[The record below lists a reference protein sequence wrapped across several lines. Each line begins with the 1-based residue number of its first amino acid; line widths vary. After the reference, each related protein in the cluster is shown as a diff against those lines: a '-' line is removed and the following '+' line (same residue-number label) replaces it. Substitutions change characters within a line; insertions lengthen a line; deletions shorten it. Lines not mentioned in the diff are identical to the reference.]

1 MVGNHKERFLAQAQ
15 AFGFHRSGH
24 HLKGFTCAYFVC
36 QQGIS
41 SIQPMAAH
49 AVEGPD
55 SVEDNAAPQAEP
67 APVEGKTAEGEVEGE
82 EEKQEEIR
90 NEEHKDAVD
99 TIGGDDITVD
109 YDHSKDTVTDNEDGS
124 ATTDSTGTVNRDT
137 SEEKGKTGDSST
149 DNVQGSTDDGATTPD
164 DKDAQDKDDKKK
176 IGTANK
182 SETVSSKTELV
193 PGETTTN
200 PDGSTT
206 TTDATLDTTVTGTG
220 NASAKT
226 DETFTE
232 DVKDSLDDELGGESE
247 KLNWKTEPD
256 TEIGGYTVTGA
267 VEKDGNKTFT
277 LTKKD
282 EEPLTGPMTGEDIAK
297 LIEADYKDNGDGT
310 YTLTKEYVD
319 SKGQTHTTTITVDSS
334 TATKTTKTTLTIKMA
349 SQEHPDEKEEFKE
362 DYQYPSE
369 NITVKDDAGNDHTF
383 NLKDI
388 VEKAGADK
396 DGTFTYNDTDNNLT
410 YTIIRREDSEKYN
423 ALNNEELKDLLN
435 ENAGS
440 VKYTVKDGKLYYIT
454 GSGEECL
461 VKDEDNQLLRWSLSF
476 DITITDHHGKESDTK
491 VDGYE
496 NEKDA
501 QADAAQKAK
510 DEALKKA
517 LAAAISKETGNTFNA
532 DDINLAN
539 AKDGKFQWTDPSTN
553 KTYTFDYNVDDNT
566 VSSFVATEKDG
577 ASSAKKNTEEATAE
591 VTGSTVIWTK
601 TGLTHVDDSI
611 KTAFG
616 EGFDFKQAPTGATN
630 FDYYTEGTYK
640 GMLKSYIGADGKRY
654 TFTYEAGTAPA
665 APDGSTISNA
675 EFTKVNWTIEDK
687 TKPVEKEE
695 NVSQDPIPII
705 NKGYT
710 KTAGDDGKYT
720 IKVGEKEYTGLTDN
734 GDGTYSVLNKDGSTT
749 VISITPETSLSKD
762 DVKQELEGKGYT
774 DITFNEDGTVSY
786 TKDGVKY
793 RGTYDSTVETVSV
806 KVIERS
812 TSLSA
817 NASSKEEAKKEL
829 RKMIEAEI
837 AKLQPDESLLFDGQY
852 TFTTGTTTEYIE
864 SIVEKIVGKVNYEA
878 MDKADL
884 KKLLENQKKEADEAG
899 KSYDGKVYTWYRG
912 SDGKYYRADQVEDTK
927 TDWWGTHIQ
936 VNGKWIDVWD
946 TYESKNKIGHLD
958 LATDSNLTLK
968 DGTETDAVLMRDNM
982 KFLWNQDAEK
992 LLDGEGTEAKF
1003 MNQISYDNED
1013 NKTGKGHYEYPRAS
1027 WGNNNWI
1034 APNSDQYPTESAY
1047 YKLTGTVAYDS
1058 LKQSD
1063 GTTCKFRSEDEAQ
1076 WYLDRYM
1083 SNLSTEEKKGLN
1095 PQIVTMYTDQN
1106 YTEQGKIYKVYLR
1119 TSDLTTYGYMSK
1131 DSNTCVNSSYGT
1143 DRGRVRW
1150 AGGFDLR
1157 IDDLTQIDEKTIT
1170 AHGRNVYT
1178 CTGTLSKITSKLEE
1192 FSKELNLI
1200 PTHKTTTSYEYQVTG
1215 GDNGQFGSYDQTYT
1229 QNKTYETA
1237 VKGTDSSS
1245 YVTYKTWQDT
1255 TATWKDVLNKI
1266 TGFFKFNYTSTDDA
1280 KVTEATKKTD
1290 VHTESSVGYHYSYVE
1305 SSEPIIVPPVTP
1317 PVDPDTPDGPVE
1329 DETPDEVVTPET
1341 PELPAVQDAAPDE
1354 VVLPAEPELPAVQDA
1369 TALPQTGVNW
1379 MAALGMAFSGMLL
1392 TIAGAFA
1399 SLKSK
1404 PPAEPVA

>member
-1 MVGNHKERFLAQAQ
+1 MTNKKLKLAAMSV
-15 AFGFHRSGH
+15 A
-24 HLKGFTCAYFVC
+24 LTACVAA
-36 QQGIS
+36 
-41 SIQPMAAH
+41 QPMAAH

-67 APVEGKTAEGEVEGE
+67 VVENSTPAPVAEEG
-82 EEKQEEIR
+82 EKQEEVR
-90 NEEHKDAVD
+90 NEKAEDAVD

-137 SEEKGKTGDSST
+137 SEEKGETGDPST

-491 VDGYE
+491 VDGGKTE
-496 NEKDA
+496 DQAK
-501 QADAAQKAK
+501 ADAAQKAK
-510 DEALKKA
+510 DKALKKA
-517 LAAAISKETGNTFNA
+517 LAAAIKQETGVEVSIDN
-532 DDINLAN
+532 INLN
-539 AKDGKFQWTDPSTN
+539 DAKNGKFQWTNPSTN

-577 ASSAKKNTEEATAE
+577 ASSAKKNTEEATAK

-654 TFTYEAGTAPA
+654 TFNYEAGTAPA
-665 APDGSTISNA
+665 APDGSTIDNA
-675 EFTKVNWTIEDK
+675 NFTKVSWTIEDK

-749 VISITPETSLSKD
+749 VISITPEASLSKD

-936 VNGKWIDVWD
+936 VNGKWIDVRD
-946 TYESKNKIGHLD
+946 TYKSKNKIGHLD

-992 LLDGEGTEAKF
+992 LLDGKGTEAKF
-1003 MNQISYDNED
+1003 MDQISYDNED

-1215 GDNGQFGSYDQTYT
+1215 GDNSQFGSYDQTYT

-1305 SSEPIIVPPVTP
+1305 SSESIIVPPVTP

-1341 PELPAVQDAAPDE
+1341 PELPPVQDATPDDAAPE
-1354 VVLPAEPELPAVQDA
+1354 TPVLPSDAVLPAVQD
-1369 TALPQTGVNW
+1369 ALPQTGVNW

-1399 SLKSK
+1399 SLKYK
-1404 PPAEPVA
+1404 EKH

>member
-1 MVGNHKERFLAQAQ
+1 MTNKKLKLAAMSV
-15 AFGFHRSGH
+15 A
-24 HLKGFTCAYFVC
+24 LTACVAA
-36 QQGIS
+36 
-41 SIQPMAAH
+41 QPMAAH

-410 YTIIRREDSEKYN
+410 YTIIRKEDSEKYN

-491 VDGYE
+491 VDGGKTE
-496 NEKDA
+496 DQAK
-501 QADAAQKAK
+501 ADAAQKAK

-517 LAAAISKETGNTFNA
+517 LAAAISKEIDKTFNA
-532 DDINLAN
+532 DDIDLTN
-539 AKDGKFQWTDPSTN
+539 AKDGKFQWTDPITN
-553 KTYTFDYNVDDNT
+553 KTYTFAYNVDDNT

-616 EGFDFKQAPTGATN
+616 EGFDFKQAPTGASSVE
-630 FDYYTEGTYK
+630 YYTEGTYK
-640 GMLKSYIGADGKRY
+640 GMLQSYIGADGKRY
-654 TFTYEAGTAPA
+654 TFNYEAGTAPA
-665 APDGSTISNA
+665 APDGSTIDNA
-675 EFTKVNWTIEDK
+675 NFTKVSWTIEDK
-687 TKPVEKEE
+687 TKLVEKEE

-749 VISITPETSLSKD
+749 VISITPESSLSKD
-762 DVKQELEGKGYT
+762 DVQQELEGKGYT

-793 RGTYDSTVETVSV
+793 RGTYNSTVETVSV

-992 LLDGEGTEAKF
+992 LLDGKGTEAKF
-1003 MNQISYDNED
+1003 MHQISYDNED

-1058 LKQSD
+1058 LKLPD
-1063 GTTCKFRSEDEAQ
+1063 GTTYFRSEDEAQ
-1076 WYLDRYM
+1076 RHLDLYM
-1083 SNLSTEEKKGLN
+1083 SSLSKEEKKGLN

-1106 YTEQGKIYKVYLR
+1106 YTERGKIYKVYLR

-1266 TGFFKFNYTSTDDA
+1266 TGLFKFNYTSTDDA

-1290 VHTESSVGYHYSYVE
+1290 VHTESSVVYHYSYVE

-1317 PVDPDTPDGPVE
+1317 PETPVE
-1329 DETPDEVVTPET
+1329 DETPDEFVTPET
-1341 PELPAVQDAAPDE
+1341 PELPPVQDATPDDAAPE
-1354 VVLPAEPELPAVQDA
+1354 TPVLPSDVVLPAVQD
-1369 TALPQTGVNW
+1369 ALPQTGVNW

-1399 SLKSK
+1399 SLKYK
-1404 PPAEPVA
+1404 EKH

>member
-1 MVGNHKERFLAQAQ
+1 MTNKKLKLAAMSV
-15 AFGFHRSGH
+15 A
-24 HLKGFTCAYFVC
+24 LTACVAA
-36 QQGIS
+36 
-41 SIQPMAAH
+41 QPMAAH

-55 SVEDNAAPQAEP
+55 SVEDNAAPQAGP

-82 EEKQEEIR
+82 EEKQEEVR
-90 NEEHKDAVD
+90 NEKAEDAVD

-124 ATTDSTGTVNRDT
+124 TTTDSTGTVNRDT
-137 SEEKGKTGDSST
+137 SEEKGKTGDPST

-282 EEPLTGPMTGEDIAK
+282 EKPLTGPMTGEDIAK

-319 SKGQTHTTTITVDSS
+319 AKGQTHTTTITVDSS

-491 VDGYE
+491 VDGGKTE
-496 NEKDA
+496 DQAK
-501 QADAAQKAK
+501 ADAAQKAK
-510 DEALKKA
+510 DKALKKA
-517 LAAAISKETGNTFNA
+517 LAAAIKQETGVEVSIDN
-532 DDINLAN
+532 INLN
-539 AKDGKFQWTDPSTN
+539 DAKNGKFQWTDPSTN

-577 ASSAKKNTEEATAE
+577 ASSAKKNTEEATAK

-654 TFTYEAGTAPA
+654 TFNYEAGTAPA
-665 APDGSTISNA
+665 APDGSTIDNA
-675 EFTKVNWTIEDK
+675 NFTKVSWTIEDK

-749 VISITPETSLSKD
+749 VISITPEASLSKD

-927 TDWWGTHIQ
+927 IDWWGTHIQ
-936 VNGKWIDVWD
+936 VNGKWIDVRD

-1003 MNQISYDNED
+1003 MDQISYDNED

-1034 APNSDQYPTESAY
+1034 APGSDQYPTESAY

-1058 LKQSD
+1058 LKRPD
-1063 GTTCKFRSEDEAQ
+1063 GTTYFRFEDEAQ
-1076 WYLDRYM
+1076 RYLDLYM

-1106 YTEQGKIYKVYLR
+1106 YTERGKIYKVYLR

-1341 PELPAVQDAAPDE
+1341 PELPPVQDATPDDAAPE
-1354 VVLPAEPELPAVQDA
+1354 TPVLPSDAVLPAVQD
-1369 TALPQTGVNW
+1369 ALPQTGVNW

-1399 SLKSK
+1399 SLKYK
-1404 PPAEPVA
+1404 EKH

>member
-1 MVGNHKERFLAQAQ
+1 MTNKKLKLAAMSV
-15 AFGFHRSGH
+15 A
-24 HLKGFTCAYFVC
+24 LTACVAA
-36 QQGIS
+36 
-41 SIQPMAAH
+41 QPMAAH

-67 APVEGKTAEGEVEGE
+67 APVEGKTAEGEAEGE

-410 YTIIRREDSEKYN
+410 YTIIRKEDSEKYN

-491 VDGYE
+491 VDGGKTE
-496 NEKDA
+496 DQAK
-501 QADAAQKAK
+501 ADAAQKAK

-517 LAAAISKETGNTFNA
+517 LAAAIKQETGVEVSIDN
-532 DDINLAN
+532 INLKD
-539 AKDGKFQWTDPSTN
+539 AKNGKFQWTDPSTT

-566 VSSFVATEKDG
+566 VSSSTDTSKDG

-630 FDYYTEGTYK
+630 PEYYTEGAYK
-640 GMLKSYIGADGKRY
+640 GMLKSYIGADGRRY
-654 TFTYEAGTAPA
+654 TFNYEAGTAPA

-695 NVSQDPIPII
+695 KINQDPIPII

-812 TSLSA
+812 TSISA

-884 KKLLENQKKEADEAG
+884 KKLLENQKKEADDAG

-927 TDWWGTHIQ
+927 TDWWGKHIQ

-1034 APNSDQYPTESAY
+1034 APGSDQYPTESAY

-1058 LKQSD
+1058 LKRPD
-1063 GTTCKFRSEDEAQ
+1063 GTTYFRSEDEAQ
-1076 WYLDRYM
+1076 RYLDLYM

-1106 YTEQGKIYKVYLR
+1106 YTERGKIYKVYLR

-1178 CTGTLSKITSKLEE
+1178 CTGTISKITSELEKR
-1192 FSKELNLI
+1192 SKDLKLI
-1200 PTHKTTTSYEYQVTG
+1200 PTYKTTTSYEYETTG

-1237 VKGTDSSS
+1237 VKRTGSSS

-1280 KVTEATKKTD
+1280 EVTEATKKTD
-1290 VHTESSVGYHYSYVE
+1290 VHTESSVVYHYSYVE

-1341 PELPAVQDAAPDE
+1341 PELPPVQDATPDDAAPE
-1354 VVLPAEPELPAVQDA
+1354 TPVLPSDAVLPAVQD
-1369 TALPQTGVNW
+1369 ALPQTGVNW
-1379 MAALGMAFSGMLL
+1379 FTALGMAFSGMLL
-1392 TIAGAFA
+1392 MVVGAFA
-1399 SLKSK
+1399 SLKYK
-1404 PPAEPVA
+1404 EKH

>member
-1 MVGNHKERFLAQAQ
+1 M
-15 AFGFHRSGH
+15 
-24 HLKGFTCAYFVC
+24 
-36 QQGIS
+36 
-41 SIQPMAAH
+41 
-49 AVEGPD
+49 
-55 SVEDNAAPQAEP
+55 
-67 APVEGKTAEGEVEGE
+67 
-82 EEKQEEIR
+82 
-90 NEEHKDAVD
+90 
-99 TIGGDDITVD
+99 D

-137 SEEKGKTGDSST
+137 SEEKGETGDPST

-226 DETFTE
+226 DEPFTE
-232 DVKDSLDDELGGESE
+232 DVKNSLNDELGGESE

-461 VKDEDNQLLRWSLSF
+461 VKDEDNELLRWSLSF
-476 DITITDHHGKESDTK
+476 DITITDHHGKESDIK
-491 VDGYE
+491 VDGGKTE
-496 NEKDA
+496 DQAK
-501 QADAAQKAK
+501 ADAAQKAK

-532 DDINLAN
+532 ADINLAN

-577 ASSAKKNTEEATAE
+577 ASSAKKNTEEATAK

-630 FDYYTEGTYK
+630 PEYYTEGTYK

-654 TFTYEAGTAPA
+654 TFNYEAGTAPT
-665 APDGSTISNA
+665 APDGSTIDNA
-675 EFTKVNWTIEDK
+675 NFTKVNWTIEDK

-912 SDGKYYRADQVEDTK
+912 SDRKYYRADQVEDTK
-927 TDWWGTHIQ
+927 TDWWGTQIQ
-936 VNGKWIDVWD
+936 VNGKWIDVWG

-982 KFLWNQDAEK
+982 KFLWNQDAGE

-1399 SLKSK
+1399 SLKYK
-1404 PPAEPVA
+1404 EKH

>member
-1 MVGNHKERFLAQAQ
+1 MTNKKLKLAAMSV
-15 AFGFHRSGH
+15 A
-24 HLKGFTCAYFVC
+24 LTACVAA
-36 QQGIS
+36 
-41 SIQPMAAH
+41 QPMAAH

-82 EEKQEEIR
+82 EEKQEEVR
-90 NEEHKDAVD
+90 NEKAEDAVD

-1399 SLKSK
+1399 SLKYK
-1404 PPAEPVA
+1404 EKH

>member
-1 MVGNHKERFLAQAQ
+1 MTNKKLKLAAMSV
-15 AFGFHRSGH
+15 A
-24 HLKGFTCAYFVC
+24 LTACVAA
-36 QQGIS
+36 
-41 SIQPMAAH
+41 QPMAAH

-67 APVEGKTAEGEVEGE
+67 VAESSTPAPVAEEG
-82 EEKQEEIR
+82 EKQEEVR
-90 NEEHKDAVD
+90 NEKAEDAVD

-124 ATTDSTGTVNRDT
+124 VTTDSTGPVNRDT
-137 SEEKGKTGDSST
+137 SEEKGKTGDPST

-164 DKDAQDKDDKKK
+164 DKDAQDKDDKKE

-226 DETFTE
+226 DEPFTE

-247 KLNWKTEPD
+247 KLNWKTKPD

-491 VDGYE
+491 VDGGKTE
-496 NEKDA
+496 DQAK
-501 QADAAQKAK
+501 ADAAQKAK
-510 DEALKKA
+510 DKALKKA
-517 LAAAISKETGNTFNA
+517 LAAAIKQETGVEVSIDN
-532 DDINLAN
+532 INLN
-539 AKDGKFQWTDPSTN
+539 DAKNGKFQWTDPSTN

-577 ASSAKKNTEEATAE
+577 ASSAKKNTEEATAK

-654 TFTYEAGTAPA
+654 TFNYEAGTAPA
-665 APDGSTISNA
+665 APDGSTIDNA
-675 EFTKVNWTIEDK
+675 NFTKVSWTIEDK

-734 GDGTYSVLNKDGSTT
+734 GDGTYSVLNKDSSTT
-749 VISITPETSLSKD
+749 VISITPEASLSKD

-927 TDWWGTHIQ
+927 IDWWGTHIQ
-936 VNGKWIDVWD
+936 VNGKWIDVRD

-1003 MNQISYDNED
+1003 MDQISYDNED

-1034 APNSDQYPTESAY
+1034 APGSDQYPTESAY

-1058 LKQSD
+1058 LKRPD
-1063 GTTCKFRSEDEAQ
+1063 GTTYFRFEDEAQ
-1076 WYLDRYM
+1076 RYLDLYM

-1106 YTEQGKIYKVYLR
+1106 YTERGKIYKVYLR

-1341 PELPAVQDAAPDE
+1341 PELPPVQDATPDDAAPE
-1354 VVLPAEPELPAVQDA
+1354 TPVLPSDAVLPAVQD
-1369 TALPQTGVNW
+1369 ALPQTGVNW

-1392 TIAGAFA
+1392 MVVGAFT
-1399 SLKSK
+1399 SLKYK
-1404 PPAEPVA
+1404 EKH

>member
-1 MVGNHKERFLAQAQ
+1 MTNKNLKLAAMSV
-15 AFGFHRSGH
+15 A
-24 HLKGFTCAYFVC
+24 LTACVAA
-36 QQGIS
+36 
-41 SIQPMAAH
+41 QPMAAH

-82 EEKQEEIR
+82 EEKQEEVR
-90 NEEHKDAVD
+90 NEKAEDAVD

-461 VKDEDNQLLRWSLSF
+461 VKDEDNELLRWSLSF

-491 VDGYE
+491 VDGGKTE
-496 NEKDA
+496 DQAK
-501 QADAAQKAK
+501 ADAAQKAK

-630 FDYYTEGTYK
+630 PEYYTEGTYK

-654 TFTYEAGTAPA
+654 TFNYEAGTAPT
-665 APDGSTISNA
+665 APDGSTIDNA
-675 EFTKVNWTIEDK
+675 NFTKVNWTIEDK

-1341 PELPAVQDAAPDE
+1341 PELPPVQDATPDDAAPE
-1354 VVLPAEPELPAVQDA
+1354 TPVLPSDAVLPAVQD
-1369 TALPQTGVNW
+1369 ALPQTGVNW

-1392 TIAGAFA
+1392 MVVGAFT
-1399 SLKSK
+1399 SLKYK
-1404 PPAEPVA
+1404 EKH

>member
-1 MVGNHKERFLAQAQ
+1 MTNKKLKLAAMSV
-15 AFGFHRSGH
+15 A
-24 HLKGFTCAYFVC
+24 LTACVAA
-36 QQGIS
+36 
-41 SIQPMAAH
+41 QPMAAH

-67 APVEGKTAEGEVEGE
+67 VAESPTPAPVAEEG
-82 EEKQEEIR
+82 EKQEEVR
-90 NEEHKDAVD
+90 NEKAEDAVD

-137 SEEKGKTGDSST
+137 SEEKGETGDPST

-226 DETFTE
+226 DEPFTE
-232 DVKDSLDDELGGESE
+232 DVKNSLNDELGGESE

-461 VKDEDNQLLRWSLSF
+461 VKDEDNELLRWSLSF
-476 DITITDHHGKESDTK
+476 DITITDHHGKESDIK
-491 VDGYE
+491 VDGGKTE
-496 NEKDA
+496 DQAK
-501 QADAAQKAK
+501 ADAAQKAK

-532 DDINLAN
+532 ADINLAN

-577 ASSAKKNTEEATAE
+577 ASSAKKNTEEATAK

-630 FDYYTEGTYK
+630 PEYYTEGTYK

-654 TFTYEAGTAPA
+654 TFNYEAGTAPT
-665 APDGSTISNA
+665 APDGSTIDNA
-675 EFTKVNWTIEDK
+675 NFTKVNWTIEDK

-793 RGTYDSTVETVSV
+793 RGTYNSTVETVSV

-912 SDGKYYRADQVEDTK
+912 SDRKYYRADQVEDTK
-927 TDWWGTHIQ
+927 TDWRDTQIQ
-936 VNGKWIDVWD
+936 VNGKWIDVWG
-946 TYESKNKIGHLD
+946 TYKSKNKIGHLD

-1003 MNQISYDNED
+1003 MDQISYDNED
-1013 NKTGKGHYEYPRAS
+1013 NKTGKGHYEYPRTS

-1083 SNLSTEEKKGLN
+1083 SNLSTEEKKGLT

-1192 FSKELNLI
+1192 FSKELNLL

-1341 PELPAVQDAAPDE
+1341 PELPPVQDATPDDAAPE
-1354 VVLPAEPELPAVQDA
+1354 TPVLPSDAVLPAVQD
-1369 TALPQTGVNW
+1369 ALPQTGVNW

-1399 SLKSK
+1399 SLKYK
-1404 PPAEPVA
+1404 EKH

>member
-1 MVGNHKERFLAQAQ
+1 MTNKKLKLAAMSV
-15 AFGFHRSGH
+15 A
-24 HLKGFTCAYFVC
+24 LTACVAA
-36 QQGIS
+36 
-41 SIQPMAAH
+41 QPMAAH

-55 SVEDNAAPQAEP
+55 PAEDNAAPQAEP

-137 SEEKGKTGDSST
+137 SEEKGETGDPST

-164 DKDAQDKDDKKK
+164 DKDAQDKDDKKE

-912 SDGKYYRADQVEDTK
+912 SDRKYYRADQVEDTK
-927 TDWWGTHIQ
+927 TDWWGTQIQ
-936 VNGKWIDVWD
+936 VNGKWIDVWG

-982 KFLWNQDAEK
+982 KFLWNQDAGE

-1237 VKGTDSSS
+1237 VKGTESSS

-1399 SLKSK
+1399 SLKYK
-1404 PPAEPVA
+1404 EKH

>member
-1 MVGNHKERFLAQAQ
+1 MTNKKLKLAAMSV
-15 AFGFHRSGH
+15 A
-24 HLKGFTCAYFVC
+24 LTACVAA
-36 QQGIS
+36 
-41 SIQPMAAH
+41 QPMAAH

-137 SEEKGKTGDSST
+137 SEEKGETGDPST

-164 DKDAQDKDDKKK
+164 DKDAQNKDDKKE

-665 APDGSTISNA
+665 APDGNTISNA

-912 SDGKYYRADQVEDTK
+912 SDRKYYRADQVEDTK
-927 TDWWGTHIQ
+927 TDWWGTQIQ
-936 VNGKWIDVWD
+936 VNGKWIDVWG

-982 KFLWNQDAEK
+982 KFLWNQDAGE

-1399 SLKSK
+1399 SLKYK
-1404 PPAEPVA
+1404 EKH

>member
-1 MVGNHKERFLAQAQ
+1 MTNKKLKLAAMSV
-15 AFGFHRSGH
+15 A
-24 HLKGFTCAYFVC
+24 LTACVAA
-36 QQGIS
+36 
-41 SIQPMAAH
+41 QPMAAH

-137 SEEKGKTGDSST
+137 SEEKGETGDPST

-164 DKDAQDKDDKKK
+164 DKDAQDKDDKKE

-982 KFLWNQDAEK
+982 KFLWNQDAGE

-1329 DETPDEVVTPET
+1329 DETPDEVVSPET
-1341 PELPAVQDAAPDE
+1341 PELPPVQDATPDE

-1399 SLKSK
+1399 SLKYK
-1404 PPAEPVA
+1404 EKH

>member
-1 MVGNHKERFLAQAQ
+1 MTNKKLKLAAMSV
-15 AFGFHRSGH
+15 A
-24 HLKGFTCAYFVC
+24 LTACVAA
-36 QQGIS
+36 
-41 SIQPMAAH
+41 QPMAAH

-124 ATTDSTGTVNRDT
+124 VTTDSTGPVNRDT
-137 SEEKGKTGDSST
+137 SEEKGKTGDPST

-164 DKDAQDKDDKKK
+164 DKDAQDKDDKKE

-654 TFTYEAGTAPA
+654 TFTYEAGTVPA

-1076 WYLDRYM
+1076 WYLDCYM

-1341 PELPAVQDAAPDE
+1341 PELPPVQDATPDE

-1399 SLKSK
+1399 SLKYK
-1404 PPAEPVA
+1404 EKH

>member
-1 MVGNHKERFLAQAQ
+1 MTNKKLKLAAMSV
-15 AFGFHRSGH
+15 A
-24 HLKGFTCAYFVC
+24 LTACVAA
-36 QQGIS
+36 
-41 SIQPMAAH
+41 QPMAAH

-137 SEEKGKTGDSST
+137 SEEKGETGDPST

-164 DKDAQDKDDKKK
+164 DKDAQDKDDKKE

-577 ASSAKKNTEEATAE
+577 ASSAKKNTEEATAK

-1341 PELPAVQDAAPDE
+1341 PELPPVQDATPDDAAPE
-1354 VVLPAEPELPAVQDA
+1354 TPVLPSDAVLPAVQD
-1369 TALPQTGVNW
+1369 ALPQTGVNW

-1392 TIAGAFA
+1392 MVVGAFT
-1399 SLKSK
+1399 SLKYK
-1404 PPAEPVA
+1404 EKH

>member
-1 MVGNHKERFLAQAQ
+1 MTNKKLKLAAMSV
-15 AFGFHRSGH
+15 A
-24 HLKGFTCAYFVC
+24 LTACVAA
-36 QQGIS
+36 
-41 SIQPMAAH
+41 QPMAAH

-410 YTIIRREDSEKYN
+410 YTIIRKEDSEKYN

-491 VDGYE
+491 VDGGKTE
-496 NEKDA
+496 DQAK
-501 QADAAQKAK
+501 ADAAQKAK
-510 DEALKKA
+510 DKALKKA
-517 LAAAISKETGNTFNA
+517 LAAAIKQETGVEVSIDN
-532 DDINLAN
+532 INLN
-539 AKDGKFQWTDPSTN
+539 DAKNGKFQWTNPSTN

-577 ASSAKKNTEEATAE
+577 ASSAKKNTEEATAK

-654 TFTYEAGTAPA
+654 TFNYEAGTAPA
-665 APDGSTISNA
+665 APDGSTIDNA
-675 EFTKVNWTIEDK
+675 NFTKVSWTIEDK

-749 VISITPETSLSKD
+749 VISITPEASLSKD

-936 VNGKWIDVWD
+936 VNGKWIDVRD

-992 LLDGEGTEAKF
+992 LLDGKGTEAKF
-1003 MNQISYDNED
+1003 MDQISYDNED

-1341 PELPAVQDAAPDE
+1341 PELPLVQDATPDE

-1392 TIAGAFA
+1392 MVVGAFT
-1399 SLKSK
+1399 SLKYK
-1404 PPAEPVA
+1404 EKH

>member
-1 MVGNHKERFLAQAQ
+1 MTNKKLKLAAMSV
-15 AFGFHRSGH
+15 A
-24 HLKGFTCAYFVC
+24 LTACVAA
-36 QQGIS
+36 
-41 SIQPMAAH
+41 QPMAAH

-82 EEKQEEIR
+82 EEKQEEVR
-90 NEEHKDAVD
+90 NEKAEDAVD

-553 KTYTFDYNVDDNT
+553 KTYTFDYN
-566 VSSFVATEKDG
+566 
-577 ASSAKKNTEEATAE
+577 
-591 VTGSTVIWTK
+591 
-601 TGLTHVDDSI
+601 
-611 KTAFG
+611 
-616 EGFDFKQAPTGATN
+616 
-630 FDYYTEGTYK
+630 
-640 GMLKSYIGADGKRY
+640 
-654 TFTYEAGTAPA
+654 
-665 APDGSTISNA
+665 TI
-675 EFTKVNWTIEDK
+675 
-687 TKPVEKEE
+687 
-695 NVSQDPIPII
+695 
-705 NKGYT
+705 
-710 KTAGDDGKYT
+710 
-720 IKVGEKEYTGLTDN
+720 
-734 GDGTYSVLNKDGSTT
+734 
-749 VISITPETSLSKD
+749 
-762 DVKQELEGKGYT
+762 
-774 DITFNEDGTVSY
+774 
-786 TKDGVKY
+786 
-793 RGTYDSTVETVSV
+793 
-806 KVIERS
+806 
-812 TSLSA
+812 
-817 NASSKEEAKKEL
+817 
-829 RKMIEAEI
+829 M
-837 AKLQPDESLLFDGQY
+837 
-852 TFTTGTTTEYIE
+852 
-864 SIVEKIVGKVNYEA
+864 
-878 MDKADL
+878 
-884 KKLLENQKKEADEAG
+884 
-899 KSYDGKVYTWYRG
+899 
-912 SDGKYYRADQVEDTK
+912 
-927 TDWWGTHIQ
+927 
-936 VNGKWIDVWD
+936 
-946 TYESKNKIGHLD
+946 
-958 LATDSNLTLK
+958 
-968 DGTETDAVLMRDNM
+968 
-982 KFLWNQDAEK
+982 
-992 LLDGEGTEAKF
+992 
-1003 MNQISYDNED
+1003 
-1013 NKTGKGHYEYPRAS
+1013 
-1027 WGNNNWI
+1027 
-1034 APNSDQYPTESAY
+1034 
-1047 YKLTGTVAYDS
+1047 
-1058 LKQSD
+1058 
-1063 GTTCKFRSEDEAQ
+1063 
-1076 WYLDRYM
+1076 
-1083 SNLSTEEKKGLN
+1083 
-1095 PQIVTMYTDQN
+1095 
-1106 YTEQGKIYKVYLR
+1106 
-1119 TSDLTTYGYMSK
+1119 
-1131 DSNTCVNSSYGT
+1131 
-1143 DRGRVRW
+1143 
-1150 AGGFDLR
+1150 
-1157 IDDLTQIDEKTIT
+1157 
-1170 AHGRNVYT
+1170 
-1178 CTGTLSKITSKLEE
+1178 
-1192 FSKELNLI
+1192 
-1200 PTHKTTTSYEYQVTG
+1200 
-1215 GDNGQFGSYDQTYT
+1215 
-1229 QNKTYETA
+1229 
-1237 VKGTDSSS
+1237 
-1245 YVTYKTWQDT
+1245 
-1255 TATWKDVLNKI
+1255 
-1266 TGFFKFNYTSTDDA
+1266 
-1280 KVTEATKKTD
+1280 
-1290 VHTESSVGYHYSYVE
+1290 
-1305 SSEPIIVPPVTP
+1305 
-1317 PVDPDTPDGPVE
+1317 
-1329 DETPDEVVTPET
+1329 
-1341 PELPAVQDAAPDE
+1341 
-1354 VVLPAEPELPAVQDA
+1354 
-1369 TALPQTGVNW
+1369 
-1379 MAALGMAFSGMLL
+1379 
-1392 TIAGAFA
+1392 
-1399 SLKSK
+1399 
-1404 PPAEPVA
+1404 

>member
-1 MVGNHKERFLAQAQ
+1 MTNKKLKLAAMSV
-15 AFGFHRSGH
+15 A
-24 HLKGFTCAYFVC
+24 LTACVAA
-36 QQGIS
+36 
-41 SIQPMAAH
+41 QPMAAH

-1341 PELPAVQDAAPDE
+1341 PELPPVQDATPDDAAPE
-1354 VVLPAEPELPAVQDA
+1354 TPVLPAVQD
-1369 TALPQTGVNW
+1369 ALPQTGVNW
-1379 MAALGMAFSGMLL
+1379 FTALGMAFSGMLL

-1399 SLKSK
+1399 SLKYK
-1404 PPAEPVA
+1404 EKH

>member
-1 MVGNHKERFLAQAQ
+1 MTNKKLKLAAMSV
-15 AFGFHRSGH
+15 A
-24 HLKGFTCAYFVC
+24 LTACVAA
-36 QQGIS
+36 
-41 SIQPMAAH
+41 QPMAAH

-1003 MNQISYDNED
+1003 MDQISYDNED

-1341 PELPAVQDAAPDE
+1341 PELPPVQDAAPDDDAPE
-1354 VVLPAEPELPAVQDA
+1354 TPVLPSDAVLPAVQD
-1369 TALPQTGVNW
+1369 ALPQTGVNW

-1392 TIAGAFA
+1392 MVVGAFA
-1399 SLKSK
+1399 SLKYK
-1404 PPAEPVA
+1404 EKH

>member
-1 MVGNHKERFLAQAQ
+1 MTNKKLKLAAMSV
-15 AFGFHRSGH
+15 A
-24 HLKGFTCAYFVC
+24 LTACVAA
-36 QQGIS
+36 
-41 SIQPMAAH
+41 QPMAAH

-137 SEEKGKTGDSST
+137 SEEKGETGDPST

-164 DKDAQDKDDKKK
+164 DKDAQNKDDKKE

-912 SDGKYYRADQVEDTK
+912 SDRKYYRADQVEDTK
-927 TDWWGTHIQ
+927 TDWWGTQIQ
-936 VNGKWIDVWD
+936 VNGKWIDVWG

-982 KFLWNQDAEK
+982 KFLWNQDAGE

-1329 DETPDEVVTPET
+1329 DETPDEIVTPET

-1369 TALPQTGVNW
+1369 TALPQTGLNW

-1399 SLKSK
+1399 SLKYK
-1404 PPAEPVA
+1404 EKH

>member
-1 MVGNHKERFLAQAQ
+1 MTNKKLKLAAMSV
-15 AFGFHRSGH
+15 A
-24 HLKGFTCAYFVC
+24 LTACVAA
-36 QQGIS
+36 
-41 SIQPMAAH
+41 QPMAAH

-82 EEKQEEIR
+82 EKKQEEVR
-90 NEEHKDAVD
+90 NEKAEDAVD

-137 SEEKGKTGDSST
+137 SEEKGETGDPST

-410 YTIIRREDSEKYN
+410 YTIIRKEDSEKYN

-491 VDGYE
+491 VDGGKTE
-496 NEKDA
+496 DQAK
-501 QADAAQKAK
+501 ADAAQKAK

-517 LAAAISKETGNTFNA
+517 LAAAIKQETGVEVSIDN
-532 DDINLAN
+532 INLN
-539 AKDGKFQWTDPSTN
+539 DAKNGKFQWTNPSTN

-577 ASSAKKNTEEATAE
+577 ASSAKKNTEEATAK

-665 APDGSTISNA
+665 APDGSTIDNA
-675 EFTKVNWTIEDK
+675 NFTKVSWTIEDK

-912 SDGKYYRADQVEDTK
+912 SDRKYYRADQVEDTK
-927 TDWWGTHIQ
+927 TDWWGTQIQ
-936 VNGKWIDVWD
+936 VNGKWIDVWG

-982 KFLWNQDAEK
+982 KFLWNQDAGE

-1237 VKGTDSSS
+1237 VKRTGSSS

-1280 KVTEATKKTD
+1280 EVTEATKKTD
-1290 VHTESSVGYHYSYVE
+1290 VHTESSVVYHYSYVE

-1341 PELPAVQDAAPDE
+1341 PELPPVQDATPDDAAPE
-1354 VVLPAEPELPAVQDA
+1354 TPVLPSDAVLPAVQD
-1369 TALPQTGVNW
+1369 ALPQTGVNW

-1392 TIAGAFA
+1392 MVVGAFT
-1399 SLKSK
+1399 SLKYK
-1404 PPAEPVA
+1404 EKH

>member
-1 MVGNHKERFLAQAQ
+1 MTNKKLKLAAMSV
-15 AFGFHRSGH
+15 A
-24 HLKGFTCAYFVC
+24 LTACVAA
-36 QQGIS
+36 
-41 SIQPMAAH
+41 QPMAAH

-137 SEEKGKTGDSST
+137 SEEKGETGDPST

-164 DKDAQDKDDKKK
+164 DKDAQDKDDKKE

-912 SDGKYYRADQVEDTK
+912 SDRKYYRADQVEDTK
-927 TDWWGTHIQ
+927 TDWWGTQIQ
-936 VNGKWIDVWD
+936 VNGKWIDVWG

-982 KFLWNQDAEK
+982 KFLWNQDAGE

-1341 PELPAVQDAAPDE
+1341 PELPPVQDATPDDAAPE
-1354 VVLPAEPELPAVQDA
+1354 TPVLPSDAVLPAVQDA

-1399 SLKSK
+1399 SLKYK
-1404 PPAEPVA
+1404 EKH

>member
-1 MVGNHKERFLAQAQ
+1 MTNKKLKLAAMSV
-15 AFGFHRSGH
+15 A
-24 HLKGFTCAYFVC
+24 LTACVAA
-36 QQGIS
+36 
-41 SIQPMAAH
+41 QPMAAH

-124 ATTDSTGTVNRDT
+124 VTTDSTGPVNRDT
-137 SEEKGKTGDSST
+137 SEEKGKTGDPST

-164 DKDAQDKDDKKK
+164 DKDAQDKDDKKE

-675 EFTKVNWTIEDK
+675 EFTKVSWTIEDK

-1076 WYLDRYM
+1076 WYLDCYM

-1341 PELPAVQDAAPDE
+1341 PELPPVQDATPDDAAPE
-1354 VVLPAEPELPAVQDA
+1354 TPVLPSDAVLPAVQD
-1369 TALPQTGVNW
+1369 ALPQTGVNW

-1392 TIAGAFA
+1392 MVVGAFT
-1399 SLKSK
+1399 SLKYK
-1404 PPAEPVA
+1404 EKH

>member
-1 MVGNHKERFLAQAQ
+1 M
-15 AFGFHRSGH
+15 
-24 HLKGFTCAYFVC
+24 
-36 QQGIS
+36 
-41 SIQPMAAH
+41 
-49 AVEGPD
+49 
-55 SVEDNAAPQAEP
+55 
-67 APVEGKTAEGEVEGE
+67 
-82 EEKQEEIR
+82 
-90 NEEHKDAVD
+90 
-99 TIGGDDITVD
+99 
-109 YDHSKDTVTDNEDGS
+109 
-124 ATTDSTGTVNRDT
+124 NRDT
-137 SEEKGKTGDSST
+137 SEEKGETGDPST

-164 DKDAQDKDDKKK
+164 DKDAQDKDDKKE

-912 SDGKYYRADQVEDTK
+912 SDRKYYRADQVEDTK
-927 TDWWGTHIQ
+927 TDWWGTQIQ
-936 VNGKWIDVWD
+936 VNGKWIDVWG

-982 KFLWNQDAEK
+982 KFLWNQDAGE

-1399 SLKSK
+1399 SLKYK
-1404 PPAEPVA
+1404 EKH

>member
-1 MVGNHKERFLAQAQ
+1 MTNKKLKLAAMSV
-15 AFGFHRSGH
+15 A
-24 HLKGFTCAYFVC
+24 LTACVAA
-36 QQGIS
+36 
-41 SIQPMAAH
+41 QPMAAH

-137 SEEKGKTGDSST
+137 SEEKGETGDPST

-164 DKDAQDKDDKKK
+164 DKDAQDKDDKKE

-912 SDGKYYRADQVEDTK
+912 SDRKYYRADQVEDTK
-927 TDWWGTHIQ
+927 TDWWGTQIQ
-936 VNGKWIDVWD
+936 VNGKWIDVWG

-982 KFLWNQDAEK
+982 KFLWNQDAGE

-1058 LKQSD
+1058 LKLPD
-1063 GTTCKFRSEDEAQ
+1063 GTTYFGSEYEAQ

-1083 SNLSTEEKKGLN
+1083 SSLSTEEKKGLN

-1399 SLKSK
+1399 SLKYK
-1404 PPAEPVA
+1404 EKH

>member
-1 MVGNHKERFLAQAQ
+1 MTNKKLKLAAMSV
-15 AFGFHRSGH
+15 A
-24 HLKGFTCAYFVC
+24 LTACVAA
-36 QQGIS
+36 
-41 SIQPMAAH
+41 QPMAAH

-137 SEEKGKTGDSST
+137 SEEKGETGDPST

-164 DKDAQDKDDKKK
+164 DKDAQDKDDKKE

-461 VKDEDNQLLRWSLSF
+461 VKDEDNELLRWSLSF

-532 DDINLAN
+532 ADINLAN

-577 ASSAKKNTEEATAE
+577 ASSAKKNTEEATAK

-630 FDYYTEGTYK
+630 PEYYTEGTYK

-654 TFTYEAGTAPA
+654 TFNYEAGTAPT
-665 APDGSTISNA
+665 APDGSTIDNA
-675 EFTKVNWTIEDK
+675 NFTKVNWTIEDK

-1237 VKGTDSSS
+1237 VKRTGSSS

-1280 KVTEATKKTD
+1280 EVTEATKKTD

-1329 DETPDEVVTPET
+1329 DETPDEVVNPET
-1341 PELPAVQDAAPDE
+1341 PELPPVQDATPDDAAPE
-1354 VVLPAEPELPAVQDA
+1354 TPVLPSDAVLPAVQD
-1369 TALPQTGVNW
+1369 ALPQTGVNW

-1399 SLKSK
+1399 SLKYK
-1404 PPAEPVA
+1404 EKH

>member
-1 MVGNHKERFLAQAQ
+1 MTNKKLKLAAMSV
-15 AFGFHRSGH
+15 A
-24 HLKGFTCAYFVC
+24 LTACVAA
-36 QQGIS
+36 
-41 SIQPMAAH
+41 QPMAAH

-137 SEEKGKTGDSST
+137 SEEKGETGDPST

-164 DKDAQDKDDKKK
+164 DKDAQDKDDKKE

-927 TDWWGTHIQ
+927 TDWWGTQIQ
-936 VNGKWIDVWD
+936 VNGKWIDVWG

-982 KFLWNQDAEK
+982 KFLWNQDAEE
-992 LLDGEGTEAKF
+992 LLDDKGTEAKF
-1003 MNQISYDNED
+1003 MHQISHDNEN

-1027 WGNNNWI
+1027 WGNGSWI

-1058 LKQSD
+1058 LKLPD
-1063 GTTCKFRSEDEAQ
+1063 GTTYFRSEYEAQ

-1083 SNLSTEEKKGLN
+1083 SNLSEEKKKGLN
-1095 PQIVTMYTDQN
+1095 PQIITMYTDQN
-1106 YTEQGKIYKVYLR
+1106 YTERGKIYKVYLR

-1143 DRGRVRW
+1143 DGDLVRW

-1178 CTGTLSKITSKLEE
+1178 CTGTISKITSELEKC
-1192 FSKELNLI
+1192 SKDLKLI
-1200 PTHKTTTSYEYQVTG
+1200 PTYKTTTSYEYETTG

-1237 VKGTDSSS
+1237 VKRTGSSS

-1280 KVTEATKKTD
+1280 EVTEATKKTD
-1290 VHTESSVGYHYSYVE
+1290 VHTESSVVYHYSYVE

-1341 PELPAVQDAAPDE
+1341 PELPPVQDATPDDAAPE
-1354 VVLPAEPELPAVQDA
+1354 TPVLPSDAVLPAVQD
-1369 TALPQTGVNW
+1369 ALPQTGVNW

-1399 SLKSK
+1399 SLKYK
-1404 PPAEPVA
+1404 EKH

>member
-1 MVGNHKERFLAQAQ
+1 MTNKKLKLAAMSV
-15 AFGFHRSGH
+15 A
-24 HLKGFTCAYFVC
+24 LTACVAA
-36 QQGIS
+36 
-41 SIQPMAAH
+41 QPMAAH

-55 SVEDNAAPQAEP
+55 PAEDNAAPQAEP

-297 LIEADYKDNGDGT
+297 LIEANYKDNGDGT

-1341 PELPAVQDAAPDE
+1341 PELPPVQDATPDDAAPE
-1354 VVLPAEPELPAVQDA
+1354 TPVLPSGAVLPAVQD
-1369 TALPQTGVNW
+1369 ALPQTGVNW

-1399 SLKSK
+1399 SLKYK
-1404 PPAEPVA
+1404 EKH

>member
-1 MVGNHKERFLAQAQ
+1 MTNKKLKLAAMSV
-15 AFGFHRSGH
+15 A
-24 HLKGFTCAYFVC
+24 LTACVAA
-36 QQGIS
+36 
-41 SIQPMAAH
+41 QPMAAH

-137 SEEKGKTGDSST
+137 SEEKGETGDPST

-164 DKDAQDKDDKKK
+164 DKDAQDKDDKKE

-912 SDGKYYRADQVEDTK
+912 SDRKYYRADQVEDTK
-927 TDWWGTHIQ
+927 TDWWGTQIQ
-936 VNGKWIDVWD
+936 VNGKWIDVWG

-982 KFLWNQDAEK
+982 KFLWNQDAGE

-1341 PELPAVQDAAPDE
+1341 PELPLVQDATPDE

-1399 SLKSK
+1399 SLKYK
-1404 PPAEPVA
+1404 EKH

>member
-1 MVGNHKERFLAQAQ
+1 MTNKKLKLAAMSV
-15 AFGFHRSGH
+15 A
-24 HLKGFTCAYFVC
+24 LTACVAA
-36 QQGIS
+36 
-41 SIQPMAAH
+41 QPMAAH

-82 EEKQEEIR
+82 EEKQEEVR
-90 NEEHKDAVD
+90 NEKAEDAVD

-137 SEEKGKTGDSST
+137 SEEKGETGDPST

-164 DKDAQDKDDKKK
+164 DKDAQDKDDKKE

-491 VDGYE
+491 VDGGKTE
-496 NEKDA
+496 DQAK
-501 QADAAQKAK
+501 ADAAQKAK

-532 DDINLAN
+532 DDIDLAN

-1280 KVTEATKKTD
+1280 KVTEATKNTD

-1317 PVDPDTPDGPVE
+1317 PVDPDTPDGPVG

-1341 PELPAVQDAAPDE
+1341 PELPPVQDATPDDAAPE
-1354 VVLPAEPELPAVQDA
+1354 TPVLPSDAVLPAVQD
-1369 TALPQTGVNW
+1369 ALPQTGVNW

-1399 SLKSK
+1399 SLKYK
-1404 PPAEPVA
+1404 EKH

>member
-1 MVGNHKERFLAQAQ
+1 MTNKKLKLAAMSV
-15 AFGFHRSGH
+15 A
-24 HLKGFTCAYFVC
+24 LTACVAA
-36 QQGIS
+36 
-41 SIQPMAAH
+41 QPMAAH

-137 SEEKGKTGDSST
+137 SEEKGETGDPST

-164 DKDAQDKDDKKK
+164 DKDAQDKDDKKE

-912 SDGKYYRADQVEDTK
+912 SDRKYYRADQVEDTK
-927 TDWWGTHIQ
+927 TDWWGTQIQ
-936 VNGKWIDVWD
+936 VNGKWIDVWG

-982 KFLWNQDAEK
+982 KFLWNQDAGE

-1317 PVDPDTPDGPVE
+1317 PETPVE

-1341 PELPAVQDAAPDE
+1341 PELPPVQDATPDDAAPE
-1354 VVLPAEPELPAVQDA
+1354 TPVLPSDAVLPAVQD
-1369 TALPQTGVNW
+1369 ALPQTGVNW

-1399 SLKSK
+1399 SLKYK
-1404 PPAEPVA
+1404 EKH

>member
-1 MVGNHKERFLAQAQ
+1 MTNKKLKLAAMSV
-15 AFGFHRSGH
+15 A
-24 HLKGFTCAYFVC
+24 LTACVAA
-36 QQGIS
+36 
-41 SIQPMAAH
+41 QPMAAH

-67 APVEGKTAEGEVEGE
+67 APVEGKTAEGEVEGKE
-82 EEKQEEIR
+82 GKQEEIR
-90 NEEHKDAVD
+90 NEKHKDAVD

-124 ATTDSTGTVNRDT
+124 VTTDSTGPVNRDT
-137 SEEKGKTGDSST
+137 SEEKGKTGDPST

-164 DKDAQDKDDKKK
+164 DKDAQDKDDKKE

-226 DETFTE
+226 DEPFTE

-247 KLNWKTEPD
+247 KLNWKTKPD

-491 VDGYE
+491 VDGGKTE
-496 NEKDA
+496 DQAK
-501 QADAAQKAK
+501 ADAAQKAK
-510 DEALKKA
+510 DKALKKA
-517 LAAAISKETGNTFNA
+517 LAAAIKQETGVEVSIDN
-532 DDINLAN
+532 INLN
-539 AKDGKFQWTDPSTN
+539 DAKNGKFQWTNPSTN

-577 ASSAKKNTEEATAE
+577 ASSAKKNTEEATAK

-654 TFTYEAGTAPA
+654 TFNYEAGTAPA
-665 APDGSTISNA
+665 APDGSTIDNA
-675 EFTKVNWTIEDK
+675 NFTKVSWTIEDK

-749 VISITPETSLSKD
+749 VISITPEASLSKD

-936 VNGKWIDVWD
+936 VNGKWIDVRD

-992 LLDGEGTEAKF
+992 LLDGKGTEAKF
-1003 MNQISYDNED
+1003 MDQISYDNED

-1341 PELPAVQDAAPDE
+1341 PELPPVQDATPDDAAPE
-1354 VVLPAEPELPAVQDA
+1354 TPVLPSDAVLPAVQD
-1369 TALPQTGVNW
+1369 ALPQTGVNW

-1399 SLKSK
+1399 SLKYK
-1404 PPAEPVA
+1404 EKH

>member
-1 MVGNHKERFLAQAQ
+1 MTNKKLKLAAMSV
-15 AFGFHRSGH
+15 A
-24 HLKGFTCAYFVC
+24 LTACVAA
-36 QQGIS
+36 
-41 SIQPMAAH
+41 QPMAAH

-137 SEEKGKTGDSST
+137 SEEKGETGDPST

-164 DKDAQDKDDKKK
+164 DKDAQNKDDKKE

-461 VKDEDNQLLRWSLSF
+461 VKDEDNELLRWSLSF

-491 VDGYE
+491 VDGGKTE
-496 NEKDA
+496 DQAK
-501 QADAAQKAK
+501 ADAAQKAK

-630 FDYYTEGTYK
+630 PEYYTEGTYK

-654 TFTYEAGTAPA
+654 TFNYEAGTAPT
-665 APDGSTISNA
+665 APDGSTIDNA
-675 EFTKVNWTIEDK
+675 NFTKVNWTIEDK

-927 TDWWGTHIQ
+927 TDRWGTHIQ

-1399 SLKSK
+1399 SLKYK
-1404 PPAEPVA
+1404 EKH

>member
-1 MVGNHKERFLAQAQ
+1 MTNKKLKLAAMSV
-15 AFGFHRSGH
+15 A
-24 HLKGFTCAYFVC
+24 LTACVAA
-36 QQGIS
+36 
-41 SIQPMAAH
+41 QPMAAH

-124 ATTDSTGTVNRDT
+124 VTTDSTGPVNRDT
-137 SEEKGKTGDSST
+137 SEEKGKTGDPST

-164 DKDAQDKDDKKK
+164 DKDAQDKDDKKE

-1076 WYLDRYM
+1076 WYLDCYM

-1200 PTHKTTTSYEYQVTG
+1200 PTHKTITSYEYQVTG

-1341 PELPAVQDAAPDE
+1341 PELPPVQDATPDE

-1399 SLKSK
+1399 SLKYK
-1404 PPAEPVA
+1404 EKH

>member
-1 MVGNHKERFLAQAQ
+1 MTNKKLKLAAMSV
-15 AFGFHRSGH
+15 A
-24 HLKGFTCAYFVC
+24 LTACVAA
-36 QQGIS
+36 
-41 SIQPMAAH
+41 QPMAAH

-705 NKGYT
+705 NKGYM

-749 VISITPETSLSKD
+749 VISITRETSLSKD

-912 SDGKYYRADQVEDTK
+912 SDGKYYRADQVESTK

-936 VNGKWIDVWD
+936 VNGKWIDVWG

-1341 PELPAVQDAAPDE
+1341 PELPPVQDATPDDAAPE
-1354 VVLPAEPELPAVQDA
+1354 TPVLPSDAVLPAVQD
-1369 TALPQTGVNW
+1369 ALPQTGVNW

-1392 TIAGAFA
+1392 MVVGAFT
-1399 SLKSK
+1399 SLKYK
-1404 PPAEPVA
+1404 EKH

>member
-1 MVGNHKERFLAQAQ
+1 MTNKKLKLAAMSV
-15 AFGFHRSGH
+15 A
-24 HLKGFTCAYFVC
+24 LTACVAA
-36 QQGIS
+36 
-41 SIQPMAAH
+41 QPMAAH

-82 EEKQEEIR
+82 EEKQEEVR
-90 NEEHKDAVD
+90 NEKAEDAVD

-616 EGFDFKQAPTGATN
+616 EDFDFKQAPTGATN

-1027 WGNNNWI
+1027 WGNGSWI

-1076 WYLDRYM
+1076 WYLDCYM

-1178 CTGTLSKITSKLEE
+1178 CTGTISKITSELEKC
-1192 FSKELNLI
+1192 SKDLKLI
-1200 PTHKTTTSYEYQVTG
+1200 PTYKTTTSYEYETTG

-1237 VKGTDSSS
+1237 VKRTGSSS

-1280 KVTEATKKTD
+1280 EVTEATKKTD
-1290 VHTESSVGYHYSYVE
+1290 VHTESSVVYHYSYVE

-1341 PELPAVQDAAPDE
+1341 PELPPVQDATPDDAAPE
-1354 VVLPAEPELPAVQDA
+1354 TPVLPSDAVLPAVQD
-1369 TALPQTGVNW
+1369 ALPQTGVNW

-1392 TIAGAFA
+1392 TIAGAFT
-1399 SLKSK
+1399 SLKYK
-1404 PPAEPVA
+1404 EKH

>member
-1 MVGNHKERFLAQAQ
+1 MTNKKLKLAAMSV
-15 AFGFHRSGH
+15 A
-24 HLKGFTCAYFVC
+24 LTACVAA
-36 QQGIS
+36 
-41 SIQPMAAH
+41 QPMAAH

-67 APVEGKTAEGEVEGE
+67 APVEGKTAEGEVEGKE
-82 EEKQEEIR
+82 GKQEEIR

-137 SEEKGKTGDSST
+137 SEEKGETGDPST

-164 DKDAQDKDDKKK
+164 DKDAQNKDDKKE

-912 SDGKYYRADQVEDTK
+912 SDRKYYRADQVEDTK
-927 TDWWGTHIQ
+927 TDWWGTQIQ
-936 VNGKWIDVWD
+936 VNGKWIDVWG

-982 KFLWNQDAEK
+982 KFLWNQDAGE

-1003 MNQISYDNED
+1003 MDQISYDNED

-1392 TIAGAFA
+1392 MVVGAFA
-1399 SLKSK
+1399 SLKYK
-1404 PPAEPVA
+1404 EKH

>member
-1 MVGNHKERFLAQAQ
+1 MTNKKLKLAAMSV
-15 AFGFHRSGH
+15 A
-24 HLKGFTCAYFVC
+24 LTACVAA
-36 QQGIS
+36 
-41 SIQPMAAH
+41 QPMAAH

-137 SEEKGKTGDSST
+137 SEEKGETGDPST

-164 DKDAQDKDDKKK
+164 DKDAQDKDDKKE

-927 TDWWGTHIQ
+927 IDRWGTQIQ
-936 VNGKWIDVWD
+936 VNGKWIDVRG

-992 LLDGEGTEAKF
+992 LLDGKGTEAKF

-1027 WGNNNWI
+1027 WGSGSWI

-1058 LKQSD
+1058 LKLPD
-1063 GTTCKFRSEDEAQ
+1063 GTTYFRSEDEAQ
-1076 WYLDRYM
+1076 WYRDLYM
-1083 SNLSTEEKKGLN
+1083 SSLSTEEKKGLN
-1095 PQIVTMYTDQN
+1095 PQIITMYTDQN
-1106 YTEQGKIYKVYLR
+1106 YTERGKIYKVYLR

-1143 DRGRVRW
+1143 DGGRVRW

-1178 CTGTLSKITSKLEE
+1178 CTGTISKITSELEKC
-1192 FSKELNLI
+1192 SKDLKLI
-1200 PTHKTTTSYEYQVTG
+1200 PTYKTTTSYEYETTG

-1237 VKGTDSSS
+1237 VKRTGSFS

-1379 MAALGMAFSGMLL
+1379 MAALGMALSGMVL

-1399 SLKSK
+1399 SLKYK
-1404 PPAEPVA
+1404 EKH

>member
-1 MVGNHKERFLAQAQ
+1 MTNKKLKLAAMSV
-15 AFGFHRSGH
+15 A
-24 HLKGFTCAYFVC
+24 LTACVAA
-36 QQGIS
+36 
-41 SIQPMAAH
+41 QPMAAH

-461 VKDEDNQLLRWSLSF
+461 VKDEDNELLRWSLSF

-491 VDGYE
+491 VDGGKTE
-496 NEKDA
+496 DQAK
-501 QADAAQKAK
+501 ADAAQKAK

-912 SDGKYYRADQVEDTK
+912 SDGKYYRADQVESTK

-936 VNGKWIDVWD
+936 VNGKWIDVWG

-1341 PELPAVQDAAPDE
+1341 PELPPVQDATPDDAAPE
-1354 VVLPAEPELPAVQDA
+1354 TPVLPSDAVLPAVQD
-1369 TALPQTGVNW
+1369 ALPQTGVNW

-1392 TIAGAFA
+1392 MVVGAFT
-1399 SLKSK
+1399 SLKYK
-1404 PPAEPVA
+1404 EKH